1 MEQNSTLDY
10 LSEMSPD
17 ELLEYIKEEEARK
30 GLLDFIMFT
39 KEDYEPAWFHEI
51 VCSEID
57 SFLESET
64 DNRLI
69 ITISPRRG
77 KSEIVSRR
85 TPAYVLGKNP
95 NTSII
100 VASYSA
106 DLAQRINRD
115 VQRIIDSPKYRILF
129 PETTLS
135 GKNVKTTSLGSYVR
149 TSDLFE
155 IVGYKGALRS
165 AGVGGGITGTG
176 ADLAVI
182 DDPFKD
188 WQDAYSPRY
197 RQMIKDWYS
206 STLYTRLSPKGKV
219 IIIHTRWHED
229 DLIGWLLKEAEANPE
244 ADQWK
249 VVNLP
254 EIQDEHNNYP
264 HPKDQR
270 QHGEVL
276 WSGRYSL
283 EHVNKIKNSVGSK
296 VFNAL
301 YQQRPTTDGGQIIKA
316 EWIQYFKELP
326 EIDYYIA
333 SWDCAFK
340 DTKTSDF
347 VVGTVW
353 AVCGSN
359 KYLVYLV
366 RERMGITETMKQ
378 MIIVSKKFDLR
389 YQVIEDKAN
398 GPAIIQMLKNKIP
411 ALLAFNPEGSKEARA
426 NAVAPQFEA
435 GNIWIPS
442 KYVEKN
448 REQFGTVIAKLD
460 EYVNELTTFPNGA
473 NDDMVD
479 STTQALLKI
488 GYKSDWLE
496 EIISRANAK
505 EKDAVDIKTKV
516 VADLMGWNI
525 QEQESSIFDDLMD
538 EDMFKVDF

>member
-176 ADLAVI
+176 ADLAII

-276 WSGRYSL
+276 WSDRYSL